1 MKKKSIFKA
10 SFEESLNL
18 DDDGFLQYQKRD
30 VFSKLEKSYRKGRP
44 TVGLHIQNIIL
55 VLLGPIAINFMIL
68 VFSLSLHDSKPK
80 DLTIPVSKYPFLT
93 TEVYLMGLLIW
104 LLLVL
109 IGKFFR
115 RTYILPYRNHFH
127 VITFLVCLSLE
138 FNLLAIDIFFLTLSN
153 IGVITLYVFIS
164 LLVYLM
170 MRKEIKYL
178 KKRMYN
184 ASSESLLLDR
194 IAKILSTYGTSILG
208 IALLVKIIFG
218 GQLSK
223 ISDSM
228 KGVGFLLMWIILNIA
243 VIALIIFMEFP
254 SYLQAYYKW
263 KYPEEYREWE
273 GKSLEEWYGKRYLKK
288 HPELLEKEDY
298 NQTHVHKE
306 DTI

>member
-1 MKKKSIFKA
+1 
-10 SFEESLNL
+10 
-18 DDDGFLQYQKRD
+18 
-30 VFSKLEKSYRKGRP
+30 
-44 TVGLHIQNIIL
+44 
-55 VLLGPIAINFMIL
+55 MIL

-93 TEVYLMGLLIW
+93 AEVYLIGLLIW

-127 VITFLVCLSLE
+127 VITFLVWLSLE
-138 FNLLAIDIFFLTLSN
+138 FNLLAIDIFLPTLSI

-223 ISDSM
+223 ISDPM

-273 GKSLEEWYGKRYLKK
+273 GKTLEEWYGKKYLKK
-288 HPELLEKEDY
+288 HKELLKNES
-298 NQTHVHKE
+298 N
-306 DTI
+306 